1 MGQKY
6 RRMEDQKKEPGLDVT
21 WILLNGKSLNQKLK
35 SFPNLSKLGEVV
47 SKLV

>member
-6 RRMEDQKKEPGLDVT
+6 RRMEDQKSGPGLAPT
-21 WILLNGKSLNQKLK
+21 RILLKGENLNQKLK
-35 SFPNLSKLGEVV
+35 NFPKMSKLGNAF